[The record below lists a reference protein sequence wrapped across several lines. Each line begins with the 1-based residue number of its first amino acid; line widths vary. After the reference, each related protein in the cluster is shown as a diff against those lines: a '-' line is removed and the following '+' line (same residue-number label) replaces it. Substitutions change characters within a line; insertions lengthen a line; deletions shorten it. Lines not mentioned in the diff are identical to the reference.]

1 VSRVRCIDC
10 GRHVHATLG
19 GAWCEVHRPVDLTG
33 GVLPWDRSPRVSRGY
48 VSPVRAAHGQVPRML
63 EGAGW
68 QRVTCIPAG
77 PETMWR
83 DPSDGRIYTQTTAR
97 KKATCAKAST
107 APSGRPRAAS
117 DEIALG
123 WIERLDAGERYAS
136 VAQSSGVSVST
147 VQAYV
152 KQLRRVLG
160 AA

>member
-1 VSRVRCIDC
+1 MSRVRCIDC

-19 GAWCEVHRPVDLTG
+19 GAWCEVHRPMDLTG

-48 VSPVRAAHGQVPRML
+48 FSPVRAQHGQVPRML
-63 EGAGW
+63 EAAGW
-68 QRVTCIPAG
+68 VRVHCDPA
-77 PETMWR
+77 PTEPVWR
-83 DPSDGRIYTQTTAR
+83 DPADGRVYTQSTAR
-97 KKATCAKAST
+97 KKATCAKASA
-107 APSGRPRAAS
+107 APPGRPRAAS

-136 VAQSSGVSVST
+136 VAQSSGVSVAT